1 MVVGQEWIV
10 LIVLAIVLIFGA
22 KKIPELARS
31 LGRAKMEFEKGKME
45 VEKELRE
52 IKEMPTSTSTTTK
65 EGEEEKIF
73 RVAKELGINT
83 EGKTGKELKEEIAKR
98 LTEK

>member
-10 LIVLAIVLIFGA
+10 LIVLALVLIFGA

-45 VEKELRE
+45 IEKEL
-52 IKEMPTSTSTTTK
+52 KELK
-65 EGEEEKIF
+65 ETPKISAQKSGVDEKLVK
-73 RVAKELGINT
+73 VAKELGIET
-83 EGKTGKELKEEIAKR
+83 EGKTEKELKEEVTKK